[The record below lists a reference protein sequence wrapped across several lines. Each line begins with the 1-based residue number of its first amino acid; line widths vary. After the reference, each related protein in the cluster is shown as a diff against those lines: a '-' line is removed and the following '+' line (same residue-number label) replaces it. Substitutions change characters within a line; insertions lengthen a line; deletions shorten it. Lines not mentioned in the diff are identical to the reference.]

1 MKKPNEEGAV
11 GRTGGPIGDRAL
23 LTVSGLTKTFPGRGK
38 VLDGISF
45 TVDEG
50 ECVIVG
56 GANGSGKSLLMSHIA
71 GLSSPTAGRVLLRGT
86 PVSAG
91 GGGGRVGL
99 IFQEADSQILGETCR
114 EDVEF
119 GLKNLKVPRN
129 ERRLMAD
136 ACLEKTGLAGKEEAP
151 ARFLSGGEKRRL
163 AVAGVLAMNPEL
175 IIFDEPFANLDW
187 PGIRQVC
194 SIIELLKQ
202 EGKTLIILTHELEK
216 VLGQGNRFLVLWQGR
231 LVFDGDPAQGLS
243 APLEEWGIRNPLRT
257 YTCAEDMTW
266 MA

>member
-1 MKKPNEEGAV
+1 V
-11 GRTGGPIGDRAL
+11 RGR
-23 LTVSGLTKTFPGRGK
+23 
-38 VLDGISF
+38 VLEDISF
-45 TVDEG
+45 TVGEG
-50 ECVIVG
+50 DCVIVG

-71 GLSSPTAGRVLLRGT
+71 GLTSPTAGTILLKGKPISAKGT
-86 PVSAG
+86 S
-91 GGGGRVGL
+91 GRVGL

-119 GLKNLKVPRN
+119 GLKNLKVPRID
-129 ERRLMAD
+129 RRLMAD
-136 ACLEKTGLAGKEEAP
+136 ACLEKTGLAGKEESP

-187 PGIRQVC
+187 PGVQQVC
-194 SIIELLKQ
+194 SIIEMLKR

-216 VLGQGNRFLVLWQGR
+216 VLGQGNRFLVLHQGK
-231 LVFDGDPAQGLS
+231 LVFDGAPKEGLS
-243 APLEEWGIRNPLRT
+243 QPLEEWGIRNPLQA
-257 YTCAEDMTW
+257 YTSVEDLTW